1 VKALTQR
8 APHGA
13 RLSSATPPPVVTV
26 YVPAEYDNQAAETLP
41 ASVHVAPAG
50 NRKQRRKAA
59 ALARKR

>member
-1 VKALTQR
+1 MKPLTQR

-13 RLSSATPPPVVTV
+13 RIVAATSPHITID
-26 YVPAEYDNQAAETLP
+26 VPAEYDNQAAETAP
-41 ASVHVAPAG
+41 ATVHVAPAG